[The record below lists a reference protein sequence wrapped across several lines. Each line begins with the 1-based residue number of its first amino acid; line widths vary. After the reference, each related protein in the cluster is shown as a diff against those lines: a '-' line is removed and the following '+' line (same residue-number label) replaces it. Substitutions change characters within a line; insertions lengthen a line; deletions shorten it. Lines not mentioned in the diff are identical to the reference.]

1 MSDLRDD
8 KTETG
13 CDLRTALEAERA
25 AVGVGSSRIKHINS
39 RLAAMDAI
47 EKRDARTGPDERMRR
62 ALVDA
67 ICEIDEVASLA
78 GSIVARMHKVQ
89 DELKALS
96 RADEGKESEGGLP
109 PIDEAMHTPEAIA
122 SLQHRAMEIESP
134 SGPTPQDAQREAIAR
149 IIDPRAF
156 IIVNPKRIDM
166 TDRQRWARE
175 KADAILAL
183 QTRAGG

>member
-39 RLAAMDAI
+39 RLAAM
-47 EKRDARTGPDERMRR
+47 
-62 ALVDA
+62 
-67 ICEIDEVASLA
+67 
-78 GSIVARMHKVQ
+78 
-89 DELKALS
+89 
-96 RADEGKESEGGLP
+96 
-109 PIDEAMHTPEAIA
+109 HTPEVIA

-134 SGPTPQDAQREAIAR
+134 SGPTPPDATAQREAIALW
-149 IIDPRAF
+149 PNGCRAPGSCSRHRSCMYT
-156 IIVNPKRIDM
+156 VCKHN
-166 TDRQRWARE
+166 QRDISGE
-175 KADAILAL
+175 VDFAL

>member
-39 RLAAMDAI
+39 RL
-47 EKRDARTGPDERMRR
+47 T
-62 ALVDA
+62 
-67 ICEIDEVASLA
+67 
-78 GSIVARMHKVQ
+78 
-89 DELKALS
+89 
-96 RADEGKESEGGLP
+96 
-109 PIDEAMHTPEAIA
+109 AMHTPEVIA
-122 SLQHRAMEIESP
+122 SLQHRVMEIESP

>member
-1 MSDLRDD
+1 MSSEHSERDD

-47 EKRDARTGPDERMRR
+47 EKRDARTGPD
-62 ALVDA
+62 
-67 ICEIDEVASLA
+67 VA
-78 GSIVARMHKVQ
+78 
-89 DELKALS
+89 
-96 RADEGKESEGGLP
+96 GL
-109 PIDEAMHTPEAIA
+109 AMHTPEVIA